1 MKEQVLT
8 LILRDGT
15 TTGIVECSVDEWY
28 GISYKIPRTK
38 IKESSKLPYIN
49 NSGVYIL
56 FGDDENT
63 ANKVAYIGEAE
74 DIYNRLEQHNRNK
87 DFWNECVV
95 FMSEN
100 NSLNKAHIKYI
111 EHELYKLSKETN
123 RLIIKNDSTPT
134 KSTLG
139 RADEIKS
146 EKFIEKVKTITSMV
160 GYRLFDNKVEKEDIK
175 DYNILYLKNNGIEY
189 AKGLLTDEG
198 FVILKGSKIKS
209 GIFDGISKS
218 LIDYC
223 NRERNSI
230 DIEKEVF
237 ISDHLCSSP
246 SMAGVII
253 LGRNSNGYTEWKNKD
268 GISLR
273 EILKKYEIV

>member
-1 MKEQVLT
+1 MKYMKEQVLT

-15 TTGIVECSVDEWY
+15 TTGIIECSIDEWY
-28 GISYKIPRTK
+28 GISYKIPRNK
-38 IKESSKLPYIN
+38 IKESCKLPYIN
-49 NSGVYIL
+49 NSGIYIL
-56 FGDDENT
+56 LGDDEET

-74 DIYNRLEQHNRNK
+74 DINARLEQHNRNK

-111 EHELYKLSKETN
+111 EHELYQLSKKTN
-123 RLIIKNDSTPT
+123 RFIIKNDATPT
-134 KSTLG
+134 KSSLG

-146 EKFIEKVKTITSMV
+146 EKFIQKVKTITSMV
-160 GYRLFDNKVEKEDIK
+160 GYRIFDNKVEKEDIK
-175 DYNILYLKNNGIEY
+175 DGNILYLKNNGIEY

-198 FVILKGSKIKS
+198 FVILKGSKLKS
-209 GIFDGISKS
+209 GMSEGISKS
-218 LIDYC
+218 LVDYC

-230 DIEKEVF
+230 DIENETF

-246 SMAGVII
+246 SMAGVVI
-253 LGRNSNGYTEWKNKD
+253 LGRNTNGYTEWKNIE
-268 GISLR
+268 GSSLK
-273 EILKKYEIV
+273 EILKR